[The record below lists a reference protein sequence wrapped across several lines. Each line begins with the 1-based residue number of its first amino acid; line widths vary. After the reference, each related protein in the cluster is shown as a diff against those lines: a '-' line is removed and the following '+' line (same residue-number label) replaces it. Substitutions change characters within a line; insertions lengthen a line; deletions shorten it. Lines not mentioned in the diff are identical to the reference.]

1 MKEKV
6 DVLELISVD
15 KERAEV
21 VDEYKVFRNNLC
33 ECEPVGIQVYVG

>member
-1 MKEKV
+1 MREKV

-33 ECEPVGIQVYVG
+33 EPVGIQVYVG